1 MTEKLPE
8 NVEKTLQILAER
20 FGTTVEHLWSVAV
33 RQTYIDAL
41 TALILIVTTTVGA
54 YFILK
59 LCKRTAKEDDSYMG
73 EKRGLAGIVALIT
86 FATFAS
92 VVLSNIGAVA
102 QVLNPEFT
110 AIKLLFSVVK

>member
-41 TALILIVTTTVGA
+41 TALILIVATTVGA

-59 LCKRTAKEDDSYMG
+59 LCKRLATEDDSYMG
-73 EKRGLAGIVALIT
+73 EKRMFAGIVACIT
-86 FATFAS
+86 FVIFTA
-92 VVLSNIGAVA
+92 VVLSNIGKLP

-110 AIKLLFSVVK
+110 AIQLLVSVVK